1 MKKKKKLIVG
11 VAVGATALFALVWA
25 AAPVV
30 AAQSLIRAA
39 KAGDERRIERLV
51 DFPALRESLKEEL
64 QTEVVARM
72 RRDPRVAES
81 GLGGLGMMLAPM
93 LVSGAVDV
101 LVTPEVV
108 ADMVRTAEAPD
119 PTRPADPDPARK
131 AGADDIHQS
140 WGYRSLNEFAVTLTD
155 RDRPDDRL
163 ALILER
169 RGLFEWKLAAV
180 DIQTGSGT

>member
-1 MKKKKKLIVG
+1 MNKKLMVG
-11 VAVGATALFALVWA
+11 VAAGALALFALAWA
-25 AAPVV
+25 TAPVFT
-30 AAQSLIRAA
+30 AQALIGAA
-39 KAGDERRIERLV
+39 KSGDEPRLEQLV
-51 DFPALRESLKEEL
+51 DFPVLRESMKAEL
-64 QTEVVARM
+64 QAELVSRM

-81 GLGGLGMMLAPM
+81 GLGGLGIMLAPM

-119 PTRPADPDPARK
+119 PTRPADPDPADR
-131 AGADDIHQS
+131 ADADDIHQS

-180 DIQTGSGT
+180 DIQAGRPT